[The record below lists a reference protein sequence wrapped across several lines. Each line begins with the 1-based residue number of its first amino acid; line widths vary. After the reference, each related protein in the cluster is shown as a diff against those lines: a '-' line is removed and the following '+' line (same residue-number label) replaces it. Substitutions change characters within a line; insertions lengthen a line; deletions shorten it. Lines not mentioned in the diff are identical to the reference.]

1 MRNDTATVN
10 GLTCYVLGT
19 AQTASVLGAV
29 INTYEGSV
37 TVTQYIGIAV
47 LKRTAAGVETQI
59 SAGTCVA
66 IASRSTSGTGSATWA
81 CPQTALATTDSIVI
95 ILLADDVTPP
105 MVQLNEEVSGNLVE
119 FQTEQLGETQL
130 DAVTWTVYYQV
141 LRTYVAGTD
150 ETTYRFRWGVA
161 ASNSRIT
168 NFSHSTPVV
177 ALTKYGTATLTFSPK
192 ATKTVGFSR
201 AGTSTITFA
210 VASKKATGISLT
222 ESGLAS
228 LTFATSTLLNWVFN
242 REGLAELMF
251 GKVPSELAWSFPVQ
265 GSSALA
271 FVVDSANGI
280 LRVFYEEGSADLA
293 ILASGLK
300 GVESN
305 FLGSSILTFTENF
318 EKALSFSRQGSGI
331 LTFLADSAFKSGQ
344 ALSFSGEAILNILL
358 DGTHWI
364 SRLFSFQGYAP
375 LHFTVES
382 TPLSGV
388 GGGWSI
394 ALMVAVCLLA
404 LVVGLFVYA
413 ELEEK
418 KKRSA

>member
-1 MRNDTATVN
+1 
-10 GLTCYVLGT
+10 
-19 AQTASVLGAV
+19 
-29 INTYEGSV
+29 
-37 TVTQYIGIAV
+37 
-47 LKRTAAGVETQI
+47 
-59 SAGTCVA
+59 
-66 IASRSTSGTGSATWA
+66 
-81 CPQTALATTDSIVI
+81 
-95 ILLADDVTPP
+95 

-271 FVVDSANGI
+271 FVVDSAYTSAR
-280 LRVFYEEGSADLA
+280 LFYEEGSAGFAFLVN
-293 ILASGLK
+293 GLK
-300 GVESN
+300 AIEAN
-305 FLGSSILTFTENF
+305 FLGSSVLTFTENY
-318 EKALSFSRQGSGI
+318 EKALSFSREGSGI
-331 LTFLADSAFKSGQ
+331 LTFLAESAASLVSAQ
-344 ALSFSGEAILNILL
+344 TLSFYGEAILAFVSE
-358 DGTHWI
+358 GTHFI
-364 SRLFSFQGYAP
+364 TRLFQFEGYAP
-375 LHFTVES
+375 LSFAVSHTPIVPTVAQAYAS
-382 TPLSGV
+382 FWRFSF
-388 GGGWSI
+388 
-394 ALMVAVCLLA
+394 LLA
-404 LVVGLFVYA
+404 VGLIGFCMLLIYRRRRHA
-413 ELEEK
+413 
-418 KKRSA
+418 